1 MNTTT
6 GRKIKR
12 GRGSRTRAGDS
23 ASRMAEEELEGHM
36 ASTIRL
42 GDVDMYGI
50 LVGLEFVLRGQT
62 EALKAFLQL
71 PDEFEDR
78 VKRIWY
84 ALISTLPIQYDE
96 ETFQPTLPESAP
108 VSTNPVSP
116 VIPADINFW
125 FESAGEEEES
135 DKEAEQDPNSAPHST
150 TSTPVL
156 PSLKGR
162 RLLKMPTSMALLLV
176 LYFALVELNVPILL
190 ADIRRLVMIA
200 VIPLENLQYL
210 IPPSVLRIIERHKLD
225 HLFMGRRWASPNMRA
240 MQRLS
245 LVMARQL
252 AGQVTIFIHPLNLA
266 GLVERL
272 VRELSLPGTS

>member
-1 MNTTT
+1 
-6 GRKIKR
+6 
-12 GRGSRTRAGDS
+12 
-23 ASRMAEEELEGHM
+23 MAEEELEGPM

-50 LVGLEFVLRGQT
+50 LLGLEFVLRGQT

-135 DKEAEQDPNSAPHST
+135 DKEDSDKEDSDKEAEQDPKSAPHST
-150 TSTPVL
+150 MSTPVL
-156 PSLKGR
+156 PNLKGR

-225 HLFMGRRWASPNMRA
+225 HLFMGRRWTYPNMRT